1 MGPCRSRLLTR
12 VLADD
17 AVVEIVRSYFI
28 VPEEMSRGDPVLA
41 RTFVEQRPEWV
52 CWKTGLELKYMDST
66 LFSLKQVLP
75 RVPTAY
81 DYRAMNMVL
90 YQEENWCE
98 VDTKSSSILEVLLP
112 QDTIVIKRPV
122 GGLDGTEGGGYQAIV
137 LDPNPKSVC
146 QLLALAVEHIDT
158 LLEDWWV
165 DAVLTAYWVDVGPK
179 GNLPYIYGKLSRS
192 ASF

>member
-1 MGPCRSRLLTR
+1 M
-12 VLADD
+12 
-17 AVVEIVRSYFI
+17 EIVRSYFI

-41 RTFVEQRPEWV
+41 RIFVEQRLEWV

-98 VDTKSSSILEVLLP
+98 IDTRSSSILEVLLP

-122 GGLDGTEGGGYQAIV
+122 GGGEGGLGANSPPIGYQAIV

-158 LLEDWWV
+158 LLEDW
-165 DAVLTAYWVDVGPK
+165 YC
-179 GNLPYIYGKLSRS
+179 
-192 ASF
+192 F

>member
-1 MGPCRSRLLTR
+1 M
-12 VLADD
+12 
-17 AVVEIVRSYFI
+17 EIVRSYFI

-41 RTFVEQRPEWV
+41 RIFVEQRPEWV

-75 RVPTAY
+75 RVPTSY

-98 VDTKSSSILEVLLP
+98 IDTRSSSILEVLLP

-122 GGLDGTEGGGYQAIV
+122 SGEGGGANSPPIGYQAIV

-158 LLEDWWV
+158 LLEDW
-165 DAVLTAYWVDVGPK
+165 YC
-179 GNLPYIYGKLSRS
+179 
-192 ASF
+192 F